1 MSQQLSSKP
10 GVSSLLCTLVC
21 WTVAFFSL
29 PLAAFFGGRSY
40 AGLSD
45 NAAAIAAV
53 GAVQLVLLAFA
64 VFAYQMN
71 FSEEAKKD

>member
-29 PLAAFFGGRSY
+29 PLAAFFGGRSS
-40 AGLSD
+40 GLSD

-53 GAVQLVLLAFA
+53 GTVQLVLLAFA

-71 FSEEAKKD
+71 FSDEAKKD